1 MHAGRG
7 WGEFLQRSASF
18 IPSWAVLYKTVCCVG
33 SDLLHDPIKVDIWI
47 FIVARGAFDGLSEAQ
62 SGLRDRSRDDA
73 ITLVVVGQGEDE
85 RTAVAAIMPRT
96 NAVAATPPRIVLAL
110 TLTSRLSGSSA
121 SAEPA
126 AGMVQ

>member
-18 IPSWAVLYKTVCCVG
+18 IPSWAVLYKTVCCVR
-33 SDLLHDPIKVDIWI
+33 SDLLHEPIKVDIWI

-73 ITLVVVGQGEDE
+73 ITLFVVGQGRVKFLVLVPIVTHVLRRGVRAWFEGE
-85 RTAVAAIMPRT
+85 SIAVI
-96 NAVAATPPRIVLAL
+96 I
-110 TLTSRLSGSSA
+110 
-121 SAEPA
+121 
-126 AGMVQ
+126 

>member
-1 MHAGRG
+1 M
-7 WGEFLQRSASF
+7 QRSASF

-73 ITLVVVGQGEDE
+73 ITFGDFPPSSCLSSE
-85 RTAVAAIMPRT
+85 RDQ
-96 NAVAATPPRIVLAL
+96 
-110 TLTSRLSGSSA
+110 
-121 SAEPA
+121 EP
-126 AGMVQ
+126 